1 MKNTAW
7 RDWWSKTH
15 GNAPA
20 GSYNPLE
27 AHVYE
32 GWFAGW
38 DAAEA
43 RSQLE
48 IMHLKAQL
56 LRIGNHEGAYKAAY
70 LAGQMAAKG
79 GSWK

>member
-38 DAAEA
+38 DAAEEQ
-43 RSQLE
+43 SKVE
-48 IMHLKAQL
+48 INHLRNQL
-56 LRIGNHEGAYKAAY
+56 LRVGNHEGAFKAAY
-70 LAGQMAAKG
+70 LAGQMSVKE
-79 GSWK
+79 KK